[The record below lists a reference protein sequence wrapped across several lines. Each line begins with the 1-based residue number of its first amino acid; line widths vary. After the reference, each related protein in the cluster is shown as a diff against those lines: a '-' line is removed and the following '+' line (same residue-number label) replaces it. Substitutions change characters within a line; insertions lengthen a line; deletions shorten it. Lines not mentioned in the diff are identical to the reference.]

1 MLASCSLLHQILNS
15 VPRSEFEQLV
25 SKRKSDRGA
34 RGFTSRDQFVAM
46 MFCHLGRAQSLRE
59 IENGLRSAGG
69 KIHQLGIKVP
79 VRSTLAYANEHRTWQ
94 LYRDMFFAT
103 LNNCRSVQ
111 KGRHKLRFKNPLRSL
126 DSTTVEVVSEM
137 FDWAKYNKAKG
148 AIKLHLLLDHDGY
161 LPTYACITDGQ
172 KADITVGRML
182 DFDPGSV
189 IVFDRG
195 YVDYAWFRSLT
206 ERKVWFVTRL
216 KKNAHYEVI
225 EELPAPQGI
234 LSDQLVD
241 LMMSQRNDF
250 IPLRLRRIE
259 IADPNRD
266 GKSLVFFSNLLHF
279 GATTIAAIYKER
291 WQIENFFKAIKQ
303 TMKIKTFIGSSMNA
317 IQIQLWTALIAM
329 LLIRYIK
336 LKSQCPVSLS
346 NLVAM
351 LRFHLLAHREL
362 WEWLKEP
369 FAPPDPPQAVQGVL
383 FR

>member
-15 VPRSEFEQLV
+15 VPRAQFEQLV
-25 SKRKSDRGA
+25 GKWKSDRGA
-34 RGFTSRDQFVAM
+34 RGFTSYQQFVSM

-69 KIHQLGIKVP
+69 KIHHLGIKVP
-79 VRSTLAYANEHRTWQ
+79 VRSTLAYANQHRPWE

-111 KGRHKLRFKNPLRSL
+111 KGRHKLRFKNPLLSL

-161 LPTYACITDGQ
+161 LPTYAHVTDGQ
-172 KADITVGRML
+172 KADITIGRML
-182 DFDPGSV
+182 EFDPGSV

-195 YVDYAWFRSLT
+195 YVDYEWFRSLT
-206 ERKVWFVTRL
+206 ERGIWFVTRL
-216 KKNAHYEVI
+216 KKNAHYTVV
-225 EELPAPQGI
+225 EELHAPQGV
-234 LSDQLVD
+234 LSNQLVD
-241 LMMSQRNDF
+241 VLMVQRSNF
-250 IPLRLRRIE
+250 KPLRLRRIE
-259 IADPNRD
+259 IVDPNRPD
-266 GKSLVFFSNLLHF
+266 TTLVFFSNLLHF
-279 GATTIAAIYKER
+279 GATTIAKIYKER
-291 WQIENFFKAIKQ
+291 WQIENFFKALKQ
-303 TMKIKTFIGSSMNA
+303 TMKIKTFIGTSMNA

-351 LRFHLLAHREL
+351 LRFHLLAHRDL
-362 WEWLKEP
+362 WEWLRAP
-369 FAPPDPPQAVQGVL
+369 FAPPDPPAPQQLAL
-383 FR
+383 I